1 MACGAG
7 GGKPAGSWEGEAV
20 RLADSVQ
27 KLWAE
32 GGHALSLQYAGTA
45 SLKSALLKGGPE
57 AEAAEPRPQAHSRLT
72 EAQSRL
78 TAAAGLASSLASR
91 VTDGAS
97 SLQRYY
103 VSHFKDDMRQQAV
116 DALLAPLPG
125 AVAFARAPLLGGC
138 APSDSAPAPSLLRLL
153 VASWNV
159 NGKGP
164 KEDAASAVL
173 EWLRSAFPEL
183 GPGEQPEPPDVV
195 VFGMQVREACRAL
208 PIFPPFSCSPRLSLR
223 TQPHSPATLSARRS
237 ARSRQLPFRSSTR
250 HTPCA
255 LLHRS
260 SPPVLRAG
268 ADRPR
273 RQARAHRRRGRADR
287 PVAAGHVRR
296 ARAPLF
302 AARRRVRVR

>member
-1 MACGAG
+1 MAGGAG

-195 VFGMQVREACRAL
+195 VFGMQVRRGLPRAPNFPALFLLSSPQPPHAASLACNPLRA
-208 PIFPPFSCSPRLSLR
+208 PLR
-223 TQPHSPATLSARRS
+223 AFPATPIPVIDPSHALRAPPSIVAARPARRS
-237 ARSRQLPFRSSTR
+237 
-250 HTPCA
+250 
-255 LLHRS
+255 
-260 SPPVLRAG
+260 
-268 ADRPR
+268 
-273 RQARAHRRRGRADR
+273 
-287 PVAAGHVRR
+287 
-296 ARAPLF
+296 
-302 AARRRVRVR
+302 